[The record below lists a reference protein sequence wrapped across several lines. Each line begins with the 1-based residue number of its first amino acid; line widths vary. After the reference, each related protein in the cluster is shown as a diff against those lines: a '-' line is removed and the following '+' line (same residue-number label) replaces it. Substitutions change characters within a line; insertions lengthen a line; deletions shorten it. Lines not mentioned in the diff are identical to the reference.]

1 MTLLY
6 ICGKIALLLP
16 PHHGSPLMP
25 ALRRLTC
32 LFLLAPLL
40 ALAQPAAPVNR
51 AALTVTAASPRN
63 VEWPELLTANG
74 SIAAWQDASVGT
86 EIGGLRLVEVAVNVG
101 DRVRRGQVLARMQ
114 RDTVEAELAQAR
126 ANLTEA
132 EASLTEARANAD
144 RARKIENSGAFSA
157 QQVDRYLTGEATA
170 AARVE
175 VMKAALK
182 AATLRQAQ
190 TEIRAPDDGTISARS
205 ATLGAVLQAG
215 EELFRL
221 IRQDRLEWR
230 AEVPATALTRL
241 HPGQQA
247 QVFVAGSEAP
257 IPARLRVIG
266 PTVDAQTRNAL
277 VYADL
282 GARGEARPGMF
293 ARGEIALGTTRVL
306 ALPQG
311 AVLLRDGFAYV
322 FQLDDAQR
330 VTQRKVTLGRRVG
343 DEVAIL
349 EGLAAN
355 VRVVATGVAFLA
367 DGDQVRLAP
376 AAAR

>member
-157 QQVDRYLTGEATA
+157 QQVDRYLTGEAAA

>member
-1 MTLLY
+1 
-6 ICGKIALLLP
+6 
-16 PHHGSPLMP
+16 MP